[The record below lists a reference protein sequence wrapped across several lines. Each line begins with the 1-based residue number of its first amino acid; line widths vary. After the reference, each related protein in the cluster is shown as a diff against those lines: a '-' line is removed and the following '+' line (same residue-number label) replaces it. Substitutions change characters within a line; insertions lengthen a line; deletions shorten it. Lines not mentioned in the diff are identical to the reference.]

1 MGVPVDINKRKYPR
15 GIFVTAVD
23 VETPQ
28 GAFNALT
35 LNITPEG
42 MFIRTDRTLAMD
54 TAVRVCFRLDDTSH
68 PLGKAAK
75 VVRTLPNGIGLAFDS
90 PLDALL
96 MDATTPD

>member
-1 MGVPVDINKRKYPR
+1 VEQNQRKYPR
-15 GIFVTAVD
+15 GLFVTAVD

-42 MFIRTDRTLAMD
+42 MFIRTDRELALD
-54 TAVRVCFRLDDTSH
+54 TPIRVCFRLNDTSH
-68 PLGKAAK
+68 PVGKAAK
-75 VVRTLPNGIGLAFDS
+75 VVRNLPNGIGVAFDT

-96 MDATTPD
+96 AEDPAALR